1 MMEIAGKKVVIV
13 GFGKTGQALAAFLV
27 RRKARVLVSEIRR
40 EAEFGS
46 KTQKLR
52 EKKVSF
58 ETGKHRARTFL
69 SADLII
75 PSPGAA
81 ALPELEAAEKAGVRV
96 LSEIEL
102 ASRFLKGRIVGITGT
117 NGKSTTATLAHKILK
132 EAGRKA
138 HLAGNIGTPL
148 ISFVDK
154 SRDDHIYVT
163 EISSFQLEHIE
174 RFKADISALLNISL
188 NHLDWHASF
197 EEYFDAKKR
206 IFLNQTADDLAIL
219 NADDRLVR
227 GLAKTIHPK
236 VHLFSRK
243 AEVERGAFLRKGW
256 IILKDEVGEQR
267 LMKTA
272 EIRLPGFHSQENVMA
287 AALIGK
293 ALGVDPRSMR
303 ASIRSFPGLEHRLEK
318 VLTIGG
324 VLFINDSK
332 ATTVE
337 ATIKALQSLDRRIV
351 LILGGRDKGA
361 DFRLLRGQ
369 VRKSVKK
376 IILLGEAR
384 EKIAAALGKLVPMA
398 EAQSLRQAVRLA
410 YAAASRGEVVL
421 LAPACTSFDMFR
433 NFEAR
438 GHAFKREVGKLAES
452 VRGRKA

>member
-1 MMEIAGKKVVIV
+1 MMQIAGKKVVVV
-13 GFGKTGQALAAFLV
+13 GFGKTGQALAGFLV
-27 RRKARVLVSEIRR
+27 RRKARVTVSEIRR
-40 EAEFGS
+40 EEEFGS
-46 KTQKLR
+46 KIRKLR
-52 EKKVSF
+52 EKGVSF

-69 SADLII
+69 AADIII

-81 ALPELEAAEKAGVRV
+81 ALAELEAAEKAGGRV

-102 ASRFLKGRIVGITGT
+102 ASRFLRGRIVGITGT

-132 EAGRKA
+132 DSGRKA
-138 HLAGNIGTPL
+138 YLAGNIGTPL

-174 RFKADISALLNISL
+174 RFKADVSVFLNISL
-188 NHLDWHASF
+188 NHLDWHSSF
-197 EEYFDAKKR
+197 DEYLNAKKR
-206 IFLNQTADDLAIL
+206 LVLAQAPDDLAIL
-219 NADDRLVR
+219 NADDRLVS
-227 GLAKTIHPK
+227 GLAKKIRPK

-243 AEVERGAFLRKGW
+243 KEVERGSFLRKDW
-256 IILKDEVGEQR
+256 IILKDEAGEQS

-272 EIRLPGFHSQENVMA
+272 EIRLPGRHNQENVMA

-293 ALGVDPRSMR
+293 ALGVAPRSMR

-318 VLTIGG
+318 VLNFGG

-337 ATIKALQSLDRRIV
+337 ATVKALQSLDQRIV

-376 IILLGEAR
+376 VVLLGEAR
-384 EKIAAALGKLVPMA
+384 DKIAAALRNLVPMV
-398 EAQSLRQAVRLA
+398 EAPSLREAVRLA
-410 YAAASRGEVVL
+410 FAAASRGEVVL
-421 LAPACTSFDMFR
+421 LAPACTSFDMFK

-438 GHAFKREVGKLAES
+438 GHAFKREVAKLAES
-452 VRGRKA
+452 VRRGGA